1 MFSHKSMKL
10 TIEQIK
16 SIISGTEDALR
27 LLQSQPEYLE
37 IVNNENFIT
46 PNELTLGDAIQ
57 ALSEVYQA
65 IIESEYTL

>member
-1 MFSHKSMKL
+1 MKL

-16 SIISGTEDALR
+16 SIISGTEESLR

-46 PNELTLGDAIQ
+46 QNEMTLGDAIQ